1 MIFDKY
7 IAIIVEKIERH
18 AAIIINEVKD
28 ENKILQSEIGALH
41 AKFDDR
47 NELFEKIVKLE
58 EKNLELERENR
69 TLEEATE
76 GVQEEFISVSEKL
89 EEVDKKWESCSRTLL
104 EERNVFEE
112 ETEKQRAFI
121 KNAEGMLATA
131 EKAQVEQRTT
141 IAQLEKKV
149 QSSDNA
155 LKDAAR
161 ASTEAQDRLVQAVK
175 AYDKATVSMLN
186 AFIEKK
192 DVTKPRA
199 DWEKAKEDLKGWDKP
214 KRKMGRPKK
223 QS

>member
-41 AKFDDR
+41 AKFDNR

-69 TLEEATE
+69 TLMDVAEDANREH
-76 GVQEEFISVSEKL
+76 
-89 EEVDKKWESCSRTLL
+89 EEVNEKWESLSESFREL
-104 EERNVFEE
+104 EEGYEKMCE
-112 ETEKQRAFI
+112 ETFERENIASTRLNEQRA
-121 KNAEGMLATA
+121 
-131 EKAQVEQRTT
+131 T

-155 LKDAAR
+155 LKDATR
-161 ASTEAQDRLVQAVK
+161 ASTEAQDRLIQAVK

-214 KRKMGRPKK
+214 KKGRKK